1 MHSLTLQYCLC
12 VSSLQQTHL
21 GKV

>member
-1 MHSLTLQYCLC
+1 MHSLTLQYRLC

-21 GKV
+21 SKV